1 MKEMKVTI
9 YCDVEENDVE
19 VIKLLEHHA
28 EGIFEEY
35 PEMKNG
41 MVRVEILGD
50 SLNEDKEEVNT

>member
-41 MVRVEILGD
+41 MVRVEVLGED
-50 SLNEDKEEVNT
+50 NE